1 MAIQQEERLS
11 EVVRTYPFLYDKTD
25 RYFKD
30 KARKQLAW
38 EDGRLM
44 KAKETNLENGKFHS
58 EPKSYFKALG
68 SLLNTYQATL
78 S

>member
-1 MAIQQEERLS
+1 MTIQQEERLS

-38 EDGRLM
+38 EDGRC
-44 KAKETNLENGKFHS
+44 G
-58 EPKSYFKALG
+58 
-68 SLLNTYQATL
+68 QRD
-78 S
+78 

>member
-1 MAIQQEERLS
+1 MKEEENIKKPQNGNKQEERLS

-38 EDGRLM
+38 EDGRC
-44 KAKETNLENGKFHS
+44 G
-58 EPKSYFKALG
+58 
-68 SLLNTYQATL
+68 QRD
-78 S
+78 